1 MIIKQTRDFIM
12 QETSKIIIGQNK
24 VVEELILCYLAGGHV
39 ILESV
44 PGLAKTLLAKTFA
57 HVTGITFSRIQF
69 TPDLMP
75 SDILG
80 NSVYNLKNQQFEF
93 KKGPVFTNI
102 LLADEINR
110 ASPKTQSA
118 LLEIMQER
126 QVTADGIKFSLEKPY
141 MVIATQNPIEFEGT
155 YPLPEAQLDRF
166 LMKIILS
173 YPTKSDEKNI
183 LKMVRDGFDSEDI
196 DSFHFEKLP
205 ETWFNQCREEAKKIT
220 VDDSIINFISDIV
233 EETRHN
239 SQIVL
244 GVSIRAATG
253 ILKLARFSAALD
265 DRDFVIPDDVK
276 KFIKPVLRHRIILD
290 SESEIDGL
298 NTDAIIEKI
307 INKVKVPR

>member
-290 SESEIDGL
+290 SEAEIDGL
-298 NTDAIIEKI
+298 NTDAVIEKI

>member
-1 MIIKQTRDFIM
+1 
-12 QETSKIIIGQNK
+12 
-24 VVEELILCYLAGGHV
+24 
-39 ILESV
+39 
-44 PGLAKTLLAKTFA
+44 
-57 HVTGITFSRIQF
+57 
-69 TPDLMP
+69 
-75 SDILG
+75 
-80 NSVYNLKNQQFEF
+80 
-93 KKGPVFTNI
+93 
-102 LLADEINR
+102 
-110 ASPKTQSA
+110 
-118 LLEIMQER
+118 MQER

-173 YPTKSDEKNI
+173 YPAKSDEKNI

-205 ETWFNQCREEAKKIT
+205 ETWFNECREEAKKIT

-233 EETRHN
+233 EETRNN

-290 SESEIDGL
+290 SEAEIDGL
-298 NTDAIIEKI
+298 NTDAVIEKI

>member
-24 VVEELILCYLAGGHV
+24 VIEELILCYLAGGHV

-80 NSVYNLKNQQFEF
+80 NSIYNLKNQQFEF

-173 YPTKSDEKNI
+173 YPAKSDEKNI

-205 ETWFNQCREEAKKIT
+205 ETWFNECREEAKKIT

-233 EETRHN
+233 EETRNN

-290 SESEIDGL
+290 SEAEIDGL
-298 NTDAIIEKI
+298 NTDAVIEKI